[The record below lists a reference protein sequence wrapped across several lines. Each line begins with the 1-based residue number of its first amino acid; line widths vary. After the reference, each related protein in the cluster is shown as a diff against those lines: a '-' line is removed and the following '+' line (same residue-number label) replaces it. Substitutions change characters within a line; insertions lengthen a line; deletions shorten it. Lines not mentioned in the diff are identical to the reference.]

1 MKFDD
6 LKNKNL
12 IEEYRIEKGEI
23 EHILEAA
30 RSDIKTAQHLL
41 NTDVCW
47 AFNIAYNAVLQAGIA
62 LMNKKGFR
70 PIGEA
75 KHISVILFLRKALGE
90 KYEAELDRFD
100 QMRRKR
106 HKAVYGLLRNITEYE
121 ARETVKFAEIFVKDI
136 VEFIISI

>member
-6 LKNKNL
+6 
-12 IEEYRIEKGEI
+12 
-23 EHILEAA
+23 
-30 RSDIKTAQHLL
+30 
-41 NTDVCW
+41 
-47 AFNIAYNAVLQAGIA
+47 

-75 KHISVILFLRKALGE
+75 KHISVILFLREALGE

-106 HKAVYGLLRNITEYE
+106 HKAVYGILRNITEYE
-121 ARETVKFAEIFVKDI
+121 AKETVEFAAIFMEDI
-136 VEFIISI
+136 AEFVE